1 MMMMSSLI
9 IGVSLLIFGM
19 LGMACYRFF
28 VQKKPVE
35 HYYTP
40 LDRVFGQTPVEFH
53 EQKIEKKESE
63 EKEGDDKDKN
73 EKIRQKRR
81 S

>member
-1 MMMMSSLI
+1 MIMMMSGLI
-9 IGVSLLIFGM
+9 IGVSLLIFGV

-40 LDRVFGQTPVEFH
+40 LDHMFGQTPIEFH
-53 EQKIEKKESE
+53 EKKHQS
-63 EKEGDDKDKN
+63 
-73 EKIRQKRR
+73 
-81 S
+81 

>member
-1 MMMMSSLI
+1 MGL
-9 IGVSLLIFGM
+9 
-19 LGMACYRFF
+19 F

-53 EQKIEKKESE
+53 E
-63 EKEGDDKDKN
+63 
-73 EKIRQKRR
+73 
-81 S
+81 

>member
-1 MMMMSSLI
+1 MLMMSGLI
-9 IGVSLLIFGM
+9 IGISLLIAYM
-19 LGMACYRFF
+19 LGIACYRFF
-28 VQKKPVE
+28 IQKKTVE

-63 EKEGDDKDKN
+63 DEEGDDKDKN
-73 EKIRQKRR
+73 EKIRRMR
-81 S
+81 T

>member
-1 MMMMSSLI
+1 MDNCP
-9 IGVSLLIFGM
+9 VPRHRLLFSVETIWG
-19 LGMACYRFF
+19 FF

-73 EKIRQKRR
+73 GKIRQKRR

>member
-1 MMMMSSLI
+1 MSSLI

-28 VQKKPVE
+28 IQKKTVE

-40 LDRVFGQTPVEFH
+40 LDRVLGQTPVEFH

-63 EKEGDDKDKN
+63 EEEGDDKDKN
-73 EKIRQKRR
+73 EKLRQKRR

>member
-1 MMMMSSLI
+1 MMMSSLI

-19 LGMACYRFF
+19 LGMTCYRFF
-28 VQKKPVE
+28 IQKKPIE

-40 LDRVFGQTPVEFH
+40 LDRVLGQTPVEFH

-63 EKEGDDKDKN
+63 EEEGDDKDKN
-73 EKIRQKRR
+73 EKIRQKRQ